1 MYSLIDKR
9 KIFVYNI
16 SRKGGFIMNERK
28 YDGISVVVPIYNS
41 EEYLSRCIDSI
52 LNQKYKNIEIV
63 CVNDGSTDGSK
74 KILDEYAKKD
84 IRIKVIHKQNAGV
97 STARNIGIKESS
109 MPIIAFVDS
118 DDYIQD
124 DMYEKMITL
133 MREENLDCVCCDYKN
148 VYSDRIVNKNSR
160 FINQILYGKEIREKI
175 VRGIIGFFDTNND
188 CLTSVCNRLFVK
200 DILVQNNIQFDKNR
214 NYGEDWL
221 FCIEYY
227 RVINS
232 IGFINENL
240 YSYVNQKDS
249 LSTRA
254 RTDYFE
260 YVVKNNILF
269 NAMFPEF
276 EWDCSAKVKH
286 YNNRPFEAANY
297 YKNRFPKEKSL
308 ELIKEIF
315 YISKANNYYKNARE
329 LTKNQQ
335 KLKVALQ
342 NDDVKTFVKVLQ
354 KNSVTNRLTS
364 KLKKTIK
371 RIKCR
376 W

>member
-1 MYSLIDKR
+1 
-9 KIFVYNI
+9 
-16 SRKGGFIMNERK
+16 MNERK
-28 YDGISVVVPIYNS
+28 YEGISVVVPIYNS
-41 EEYLSRCIDSI
+41 EKCLSRCIDSI
-52 LNQKYKNIEIV
+52 LNQKYKNIEII

-133 MREENLDCVCCDYKN
+133 MREENLDCVCCDYRN
-148 VYSDRIVNKNSR
+148 VYSNRIVNKNSR

-200 DILVQNNIQFDKNR
+200 DILVQNNIQFDKSR

-240 YSYVNQKDS
+240 YSYVYQKDS
-249 LSTRA
+249 LSTRS

-260 YVVKNNILF
+260 YAVKNN
-269 NAMFPEF
+269 FPPN
-276 EWDCSAKVKH
+276 S
-286 YNNRPFEAANY
+286 
-297 YKNRFPKEKSL
+297 KES
-308 ELIKEIF
+308 F
-315 YISKANNYYKNARE
+315 
-329 LTKNQQ
+329 
-335 KLKVALQ
+335 
-342 NDDVKTFVKVLQ
+342 
-354 KNSVTNRLTS
+354 
-364 KLKKTIK
+364 
-371 RIKCR
+371 CG
-376 W
+376 

>member
-1 MYSLIDKR
+1 M
-9 KIFVYNI
+9 
-16 SRKGGFIMNERK
+16 
-28 YDGISVVVPIYNS
+28 
-41 EEYLSRCIDSI
+41 
-52 LNQKYKNIEIV
+52 
-63 CVNDGSTDGSK
+63 
-74 KILDEYAKKD
+74 
-84 IRIKVIHKQNAGV
+84 
-97 STARNIGIKESS
+97 
-109 MPIIAFVDS
+109 
-118 DDYIQD
+118 
-124 DMYEKMITL
+124 
-133 MREENLDCVCCDYKN
+133 
-148 VYSDRIVNKNSR
+148 
-160 FINQILYGKEIREKI
+160 
-175 VRGIIGFFDTNND
+175 
-188 CLTSVCNRLFVK
+188 FVK
-200 DILVQNNIQFDKNR
+200 DILVQNNIQFDKSR

-240 YSYVNQKDS
+240 YSYVYQKDS
-249 LSTRA
+249 LSTRS

-260 YVVKNNILF
+260 YAVKNNILF

-329 LTKNQQ
+329 LTKKQQ

-354 KNSVTNRLTS
+354 KNSVNNRLTS
-364 KLKKTIK
+364 KFKNAIK
-371 RIKCR
+371 RIKRCL
-376 W
+376 